1 MFSQSVID
9 NMSVLEKVKK
19 IKQLTYSL
27 ENNVQ
32 DNPEDAQDYLN
43 AMIIIAQSLSQD
55 IEDYLE
61 D

>member
-43 AMIIIAQSLSQD
+43 ALINIAQSLSQD